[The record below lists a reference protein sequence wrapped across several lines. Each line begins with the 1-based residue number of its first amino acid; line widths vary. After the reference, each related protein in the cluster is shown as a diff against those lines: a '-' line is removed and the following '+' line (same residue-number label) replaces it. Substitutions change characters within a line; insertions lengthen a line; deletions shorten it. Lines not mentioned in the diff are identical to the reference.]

1 MKKDKKIIIL
11 LMCHKDTTYEKNAEA
26 LKKSYKKLINKYK
39 LNNYINIFSYT
50 GNNDI
55 QQINENT
62 IDCVSSDDIE
72 HTYDKTIECFDIVNK
87 NFDYDYLVRTNC
99 SQIINIKLLYEYL
112 IRENDKP
119 FIYVGELTSSPGYTV
134 INKADINIAGNFM
147 VFHKNMIKS
156 ILKYVPIVNE
166 LKQKHPQI
174 GTNGTNTSDDIMIS
188 AILMIM
194 FNTDNYR
201 WRYLD
206 NIKCVDQGF
215 YMCYDCNK
223 PYEGTDLCNWHNDSL
238 NFDYMKH
245 FISIRMKPNTPHPK
259 SIVTKINELCQM
271 YLDNDDNNIDETINK
286 INHWAENPNVHTDWW
301 NQCIYTKLNNLIH
314 KIKI

>member
-1 MKKDKKIIIL
+1 MGKTTTTTSAIQVGQLRDYKKIIQLLEMKKDKKIIIL
-11 LMCHKDTTYEKNAEA
+11 LMCYKDTTYEKNAEA

-62 IDCVSSDDIE
+62 IDCVSADDIE

-119 FIYVGELTSSPGYTV
+119 LIYVGELTSSPGYTV

-147 VFHKNMIKS
+147 VFS
-156 ILKYVPIVNE
+156 
-166 LKQKHPQI
+166 
-174 GTNGTNTSDDIMIS
+174 
-188 AILMIM
+188 
-194 FNTDNYR
+194 
-201 WRYLD
+201 
-206 NIKCVDQGF
+206 
-215 YMCYDCNK
+215 
-223 PYEGTDLCNWHNDSL
+223 
-238 NFDYMKH
+238 
-245 FISIRMKPNTPHPK
+245 
-259 SIVTKINELCQM
+259 
-271 YLDNDDNNIDETINK
+271 
-286 INHWAENPNVHTDWW
+286 
-301 NQCIYTKLNNLIH
+301 
-314 KIKI
+314 